1 MTFSN
6 RQSDTLEET
15 LGISFGT
22 GIDCEAHY
30 RLFCLYN
37 AHGGQEGI
45 SGLQEAPL
53 IFTSFR
59 RSRLRLRQRLLG
71 GGHRPSSV
79 ATGGRRPGR
88 RGSRFRLP

>member
-15 LGISFGT
+15 LGINFGT

-59 RSRLRLRQRLLG
+59 RSRLRLLG
-71 GGHRPSSV
+71 GGRRPSSV
-79 ATGGRRPGR
+79 ATGGSRPGR